1 MSPPRIVLRPPANRG
16 FLQGYPGIPPSETR
30 PPAHLSG
37 TIEVQANAKPIEAA
51 WLRVEMA
58 KTETL
63 PSGESWTELIGQGP
77 MDVWAAE
84 GGVHVDGEAWAQL
97 PGRSFPFRVPIPEKL
112 PATLRLEKNGGIRY
126 ELIATL
132 CVRVKK
138 GFLRRTQVKRTVS
151 DAQTIVL
158 EKHELHS
165 TWPLYNVPEEF
176 EETSGL
182 YRVRLYRN
190 KQSYAALD
198 SVDVRVIVYS
208 KAPDPTKLKSI
219 SVGVRQTVTYLPQAK
234 GDVASN
240 AAPGT
245 VQQRSEILAQK
256 SKNIRKK
263 INQDE
268 FLMYDL
274 SVTLPK
280 SRTLMT
286 VSTAKHIEIA
296 HSLRVAVEI
305 GKECIVFERLK
316 MQISAFPSSVSAATT
331 ARIGHVPDLCL
342 DDGARPDADED
353 VGDAYASPTQ
363 PTYDDTSPT
372 RQRPRYDEYERMLM
386 DDAGSIPRLQSD
398 ASALGTP
405 TPRGPLV
412 FQAEQNHSPVMSSQ
426 SPGPYTL
433 TGRPASVMAQ
443 TTLMQL
449 PSNSVRPGDLL
460 PFDGGVTHAPSAT
473 LNRPSSV
480 AMFPTTPR
488 SDRSM
493 RQRAASPTYA
503 EPIRIA
509 RSPPSSA
516 AAAPAP
522 LSSADARG
530 SGNLHPTAPPYRG
543 FESAESEKVR
553 LFERARAEAER
564 YQNEYEHG
572 ATFPTADAAGPA
584 GSAAGDLS
592 YTDRAASSSA
602 AAPSAAPSAAPRAT
616 AGASFPTAAEEKAA
630 LYERARSE
638 VDAYHNTSAG
648 LAGTTPTEVPDAH
661 IPAPP
666 PSTLR
671 PTSYAGG
678 ADSRAAA
685 HADASALAAP
695 TTSFGSQGT
704 TNTTLQLPLV
714 VTPTT
719 EAPDPHTASPYL
731 TKSEARA
738 MEEKARLQHHYT
750 QQDDAAAASTLAAP
764 APAPA
769 PTSQAP
775 SRSTTPPP
783 RPPKLPLS

>member
-1 MSPPRIVLRPPANRG
+1 M
-16 FLQGYPGIPPSETR
+16 
-30 PPAHLSG
+30 
-37 TIEVQANAKPIEAA
+37 
-51 WLRVEMA
+51 
-58 KTETL
+58 
-63 PSGESWTELIGQGP
+63 
-77 MDVWAAE
+77 
-84 GGVHVDGEAWAQL
+84 
-97 PGRSFPFRVPIPEKL
+97 
-112 PATLRLEKNGGIRY
+112 
-126 ELIATL
+126 
-132 CVRVKK
+132 
-138 GFLRRTQVKRTVS
+138 
-151 DAQTIVL
+151 
-158 EKHELHS
+158 
-165 TWPLYNVPEEF
+165 PEEF

-208 KAPDPTKLKSI
+208 KAPNPTKLKSV

-280 SRTLMT
+280 SRTLMS

-342 DDGARPDADED
+342 DNGALPAADEN
-353 VGDAYASPTQ
+353 GGEAYASPTE
-363 PTYDDTSPT
+363 PTYEDASPT
-372 RQRPRYDEYERMLM
+372 RPRPRYDEYERMLM

-398 ASALGTP
+398 ASFLGTP

-412 FQAEQNHSPVMSSQ
+412 FQAEQNHSPVTQ
-426 SPGPYTL
+426 SHDPGPYTP

-460 PFDGGVTHAPSAT
+460 AFDGGVTHVPSAT
-473 LNRPSSV
+473 LSRPSSV
-480 AMFPTTPR
+480 ARMPMTPR
-488 SDRSM
+488 SDRST

-503 EPIRIA
+503 EPIRVA
-509 RSPPSSA
+509 RSPPSNA

-522 LSSADARG
+522 LSSVDARQPVG
-530 SGNLHPTAPPYRG
+530 MHSTAPPRRG

-572 ATFPTADAAGPA
+572 ATFPTGDAAGPA
-584 GSAAGDLS
+584 
-592 YTDRAASSSA
+592 SSA
-602 AAPSAAPSAAPRAT
+602 ADHPNYTARTTNTAAAAPAAAASTAPRAT

-638 VDAYHNTSAG
+638 VDANHNPSAG
-648 LAGTTPTEVPDAH
+648 LAGTPPVEVPDAH

-666 PSTLR
+666 PSALR

-678 ADSRAAA
+678 AGGRAAA
-685 HADASALAAP
+685 HADAPALAAP
-695 TTSFGSQGT
+695 TTSFGSQGSP
-704 TNTTLQLPLV
+704 NTTLQLPLV
-714 VTPTT
+714 VTPPT

-750 QQDDAAAASTLAAP
+750 QHNDAAAASTLAAP

-769 PTSQAP
+769 PALASTSQARP
-775 SRSTTPPP
+775 RSTTPPP